1 MDTGQCG
8 CRGGLGPKGGPQPHY
23 ETTLLGAEGAEIF
36 GKNSGFLVKNG
47 TFLYFFN
54 DFYQFSVKITPITI
68 KNSKLTDF
76 YPILEKFSEI
86 SDFFRKKID
95 FLTLNETTLPKIV
108 GQKCNKKVIF
118 GV

>member
-1 MDTGQCG
+1 MFVGGASDQ
-8 CRGGLGPKGGPQPHY
+8 RGGSQPHY

-54 DFYQFSVKITPITI
+54 DFLSIFSKITPITI
-68 KNSKLTDF
+68 KNSKLTGF

-86 SDFFRKKID
+86 SDFFFKKNR
-95 FLTLNETTLPKIV
+95 F
-108 GQKCNKKVIF
+108 F
-118 GV
+118 

>member
-1 MDTGQCG
+1 MIV
-8 CRGGLGPKGGPQPHY
+8 GGPRTKGGPQPHY

-76 YPILEKFSEI
+76 YPILEKISEI
-86 SDFFRKKID
+86 SDFFSKKNR
-95 FLTLNETTLPKIV
+95 F
-108 GQKCNKKVIF
+108 F
-118 GV
+118 

>member
-1 MDTGQCG
+1 MFV
-8 CRGGLGPKGGPQPHY
+8 GGPRTKGGPQPHY

-54 DFYQFSVKITPITI
+54 DFYQFSVKITPIAI

-76 YPILEKFSEI
+76 YQILEKISEI
-86 SDFFRKKID
+86 SDFFSKKKID